1 MKRIVLITAS
11 VLAVMPASAAQALDF
26 GGWCADVAQYSPDRC
41 LEGRPEDKT
50 AYDRYLKAIHR
61 YDNEK
66 IRKDNSRK
74 IEADR
79 VNRMGVVTSDQR
91 PTEGAADPR

>member
-1 MKRIVLITAS
+1 MKRMVLVMAS

-26 GGWCADVAQYSPDRC
+26 GGWCAEVAHFSPDRC
-41 LEGRPEDKT
+41 LEGQAEDKM
-50 AYDRYLKAIHR
+50 AYDRYLKAIHL

-66 IRKDNSRK
+66 IRKQNSRK